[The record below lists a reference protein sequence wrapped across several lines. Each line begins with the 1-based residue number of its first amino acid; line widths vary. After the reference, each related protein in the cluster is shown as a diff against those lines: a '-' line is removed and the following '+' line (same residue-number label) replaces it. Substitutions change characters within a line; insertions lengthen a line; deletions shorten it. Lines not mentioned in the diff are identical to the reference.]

1 MAVLFLPTCSIRSLE
16 WKERFVKASEQ
27 RVAEGVLVPTKII
40 LIREQGG
47 KARWGFSR
55 SQEDPGFWLD
65 MRMLMF
71 ECRGPGPVLPHQEAL
86 SLGELREDAFKA
98 AYSLDPGSWYVRAQC
113 AMALKPVS

>member
-1 MAVLFLPTCSIRSLE
+1 
-16 WKERFVKASEQ
+16 
-27 RVAEGVLVPTKII
+27 
-40 LIREQGG
+40 
-47 KARWGFSR
+47 
-55 SQEDPGFWLD
+55 
-65 MRMLMF
+65 MF